1 MIFRKSSIQPV
12 DVENVH
18 EGTGKLTCLD
28 MLKGHMNEGH
38 GFRFV
43 HDNILEP
50 GATVGEHL
58 HQGDEEIYFILDG
71 SGIMIEDGEEFEIH
85 AGDLSLVQSGHSH
98 GLINSL
104 DSSMRFLVIGV
115 A

>member
-12 DVENVH
+12 VVENVH
-18 EGTGKLTCLD
+18 DGSGKLTCLD
-28 MLKGHMNEGH
+28 MLKGHVNDGH

-58 HQGDEEIYFILDG
+58 HQGDEEIYFVLEG
-71 SGIMIEDGEEFEIH
+71 NGIMIEDGVEFEIH
-85 AGDLSLVQSGHSH
+85 AGDLSLVQSGHTH
-98 GLINSL
+98 GLRNNS
-104 DSSMRFLVIGV
+104 DTSMRLLVIGAV
-115 A
+115 

>member
-1 MIFRKSSIQPV
+1 MIFRKASIQPI

-18 EGTGKLTCLD
+18 EGNGKLTCLD
-28 MLKGHMNEGH
+28 MLKGHINAEH

-50 GATVGEHL
+50 GAAVGEHL
-58 HQGDEEIYFILDG
+58 HQGDEEIYLILDG
-71 SGIMIEDGEEFEIH
+71 SGIMIEDGEKYEIH
-85 AGDLSLVQSGHSH
+85 TGDLSLVQSGHTH
-98 GLINSL
+98 GLKNNPH
-104 DSSMRFLVIGV
+104 SSMRFLVIGV

>member
-1 MIFRKSSIQPV
+1 MIFKKTSIQPV
-12 DVENVH
+12 DLVNVH

-28 MLKGHMNEGH
+28 MLKGHVNAEH

-71 SGIMIEDGEEFEIH
+71 KGIMIEDGEEFEIH
-85 AGDLSLVQSGHSH
+85 AGDLSLVQSGHTH
-98 GLINSL
+98 GLRNSPQT
-104 DSSMRFLVIGV
+104 SMRFLVIGV